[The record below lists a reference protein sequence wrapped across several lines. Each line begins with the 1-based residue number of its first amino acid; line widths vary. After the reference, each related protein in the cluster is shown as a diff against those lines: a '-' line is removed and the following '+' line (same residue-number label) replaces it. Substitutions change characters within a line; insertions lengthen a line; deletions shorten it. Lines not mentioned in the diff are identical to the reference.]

1 MGGLWN
7 GMMVPYIMIP
17 KTNHKG
23 TKKSVKNGNENSLF
37 TDASKQAP
45 QQKAFK

>member
-1 MGGLWN
+1 
-7 GMMVPYIMIP
+7 MMMEHDDTEKPI
-17 KTNHKG
+17 
-23 TKKSVKNGNENSLF
+23 TKEAKSVKNGNENSLF